1 MDKNIDWKEV
11 ENLKGFFSFFTS
23 DFLRKKPC
31 RVRPE
36 KVIEWIKENQKAVI
50 VDIRT
55 SEETSLVG
63 FTYEG
68 SLKIPMN
75 QLFERENIETLKD
88 YENRGYKIV
97 VACRSGVRSLV
108 ATAFLQRVGFRN
120 VYSLEGGIIA
130 FAEAV
135 KC

>member
-97 VACRSGVRSLV
+97 VACRSDVRSLV

-120 VYSLEGGIIA
+120 VHSLEGGIIA

>member
-1 MDKNIDWKEV
+1 MAPQLDWKEI
-11 ENLKGFFSFFTS
+11 ENLKGFFSLFTS
-23 DFLRKKPC
+23 DFLREQPC
-31 RVRPE
+31 RVKADE
-36 KVIEWIKENQKAVI
+36 VVKWIKENQKVVI
-50 VDIRT
+50 LDIRT
-55 SEETSLVG
+55 TEETSLVG
-63 FTYEG
+63 FTYRET
-68 SLKIPMN
+68 LKIPMN
-75 QLFERENIETLKD
+75 ALFEEENIKLLSQYGD
-88 YENRGYKIV
+88 YKIV

>member
-1 MDKNIDWKEV
+1 MAPQLDWEEI
-11 ENLKGFFSFFTS
+11 ENLKSFFALFTPN
-23 DFLRKKPC
+23 FLREKPC
-31 RVRPE
+31 RVKADE
-36 KVIEWIKENQKAVI
+36 VVKWIKENQKVVI
-50 VDIRT
+50 LDIRT
-55 SEETSLVG
+55 PEETSFVG
-63 FTYEG
+63 FTYERT
-68 SLKIPMN
+68 LKIPMN
-75 QLFERENIETLKD
+75 ELFEEENIKLLSQYGD
-88 YENRGYKIV
+88 YKIV

>member
-1 MDKNIDWKEV
+1 MTPQLDWKEI
-11 ENLKGFFSFFTS
+11 ENLKGFFSLFTS
-23 DFLRKKPC
+23 DFLREKPC
-31 RVRPE
+31 RVKADE
-36 KVIEWIKENQKAVI
+36 VVKWIKENQKVVI
-50 VDIRT
+50 LDIRT
-55 SEETSLVG
+55 PEETSLVG
-63 FTYEG
+63 FTYERT
-68 SLKIPMN
+68 LKIPMN
-75 QLFERENIETLKD
+75 ELFEEENIKLLSQYGE
-88 YENRGYKIV
+88 YKIV